1 MGLFSMIAGEGQ
13 AAVTVSQS
21 LLDSMT
27 TVASDCLTFLSSALP
42 IALPVLGAITECAVR
57 NNSGKYKSE
66 RKCNNYQNC

>member
-27 TVASDCLTFLSSALP
+27 TVASDFLTFLSSALP
-42 IALPVLGAITECAVR
+42 IALPVLGAGIVVGFGIKTFKKVTSKA
-57 NNSGKYKSE
+57 
-66 RKCNNYQNC
+66 

>member
-42 IALPVLGAITECAVR
+42 IALPVLVAGIVVGFGIKTFKKVTSKA
-57 NNSGKYKSE
+57 
-66 RKCNNYQNC
+66 

>member
-21 LLDSMT
+21 LINSMT

-42 IALPVLGAITECAVR
+42 IALPVLGAGIVVGFGIKTFKKVTSKA
-57 NNSGKYKSE
+57 
-66 RKCNNYQNC
+66 

>member
-42 IALPVLGAITECAVR
+42 IALPVVGAGIVVGFGIKTFKKVTSKA
-57 NNSGKYKSE
+57 
-66 RKCNNYQNC
+66 

>member
-13 AAVTVSQS
+13 AAVTVAQS

-42 IALPVLGAITECAVR
+42 IALPVVGAGIVVGFGIKTFKKVTSKA
-57 NNSGKYKSE
+57 
-66 RKCNNYQNC
+66 

>member
-1 MGLFSMIAGEGQ
+1 MGLFSMIAGEVQ

-42 IALPVLGAITECAVR
+42 IALPVLGAGIVVGFGIKTFKKVTSKA
-57 NNSGKYKSE
+57 
-66 RKCNNYQNC
+66 

>member
-42 IALPVLGAITECAVR
+42 IALSVLGAGIVVGFGIKTFKKVTSKA
-57 NNSGKYKSE
+57 
-66 RKCNNYQNC
+66 

>member
-42 IALPVLGAITECAVR
+42 IALPVLGAGIVVGFGIKTFKKVTSKA
-57 NNSGKYKSE
+57 
-66 RKCNNYQNC
+66 

>member
-42 IALPVLGAITECAVR
+42 IALPVLGAGIVVSFGIKTFKKVTSKA
-57 NNSGKYKSE
+57 
-66 RKCNNYQNC
+66 

>member
-1 MGLFSMIAGEGQ
+1 MGLYSMIAGEGQ

-42 IALPVLGAITECAVR
+42 IALPVLGAGIVVGFGIKTFKKVTSKA
-57 NNSGKYKSE
+57 
-66 RKCNNYQNC
+66 

>member
-27 TVASDCLTFLSSALP
+27 TVASDCLRFLSSALP
-42 IALPVLGAITECAVR
+42 IALPVLGAGIVVGFGIKTFKKVTSKA
-57 NNSGKYKSE
+57 
-66 RKCNNYQNC
+66 

>member
-27 TVASDCLTFLSSALP
+27 TVVSDCLTFLSSALP
-42 IALPVLGAITECAVR
+42 IALPVLGASIVVGFGIKTFKKVTSKA
-57 NNSGKYKSE
+57 
-66 RKCNNYQNC
+66 